1 MTEPQFQTGIIELAR
16 LLGYRVAHFRPA
28 KTAHGWRT
36 AVAADG
42 KGYPDLTM
50 AKPGRLIFAE
60 CKSAARRLTEEQR
73 AWTAVLGA
81 AGAEVYVWQVGAT
94 TMQDIATI
102 LQGHA
107 GGQTSVAS

>member
-1 MTEPQFQTGIIELAR
+1 MTEHEFQSAIIELAR

-60 CKSAARRLTEEQR
+60 CKSAAGRLADEQR
-73 AWTAVLGA
+73 AWISVLAA
-81 AGAEVYVWQVGAT
+81 AGTEVYVWQAGTT
-94 TMQDIATI
+94 TMQDVAAI
-102 LQGHA
+102 LQA
-107 GGQTSVAS
+107 PIAAAVTR